1 MPIRNAVYAV
11 WALLALV
18 AAIAGC
24 QGCAVGEAWFEV
36 IHAQEVPE

>member
-1 MPIRNAVYAV
+1 MPIKNAVYAV

-36 IHAQEVPE
+36 VPAQEIAQ

>member
-11 WALLALV
+11 WAAVAL
-18 AAIAGC
+18 AIAISGC

-36 IHAQEVPE
+36 VPQEVPE